1 MGGAVALTLGR
12 HFPHRVT
19 ALVVTGFS
27 PFAAAGEEAAV
38 G

>member
-19 ALVVTGFS
+19 ALVVTGYR